1 MIYIYGG
8 TFLFL
13 LILTILFR
21 IKDSRIYSG
30 LSKKEHSLRL
40 FYPFA
45 SRILALL
52 RKFPFEKK
60 DSKTK
65 RMLKSICVKE
75 NVDWEV
81 SVFYTRKIASVL
93 AIIMAVSLLGCM
105 LCYVRSKITVLTE
118 LERNPYGQ
126 GTASYPI
133 EVEYQGEA
141 EEIDLSVEEVK
152 LTEEEILSRMDES
165 IEGIK
170 KEILGKNE
178 SLEKVNQPIAFIS
191 EYQGIQIFWEIEDP
205 KKLNYNGEISVDIVD
220 NETVLLQLFAS
231 LSLEDVQKTY
241 VIPIVLCAPDDSRKD
256 KLIREITESIAL
268 SNSEFEKK
276 VVLPKTV
283 NGEEIT
289 FKKRQEHN
297 EGAFLI
303 LGLLLIVAV
312 LIGLD
317 KGLEEKVKKRK
328 AQMTMDFSEIVSKLS
343 LLYEA
348 GLSIYKAWEKIVTEQ
363 EKKGE
368 TRYAYQ
374 EMRLALE
381 KINSGVSEK
390 EAYVQF
396 GKRCGLHAYIKLGN
410 LLEQNLA
417 KGTKGMKQSLKNEVE
432 ESLEERK
439 KLARKKGEEAST
451 KLLVPMVLMLLVVI
465 VIIAVP
471 ALMSMY
477 L

>member
-1 MIYIYGG
+1 MLYVYGG
-8 TFLFL
+8 CFL
-13 LILTILFR
+13 LLLSFTVGFSLTDTNAFSKLN
-21 IKDSRIYSG
+21 
-30 LSKKEHSLRL
+30 KKEHSLLL

-45 SRILALL
+45 SKILALF
-52 RKFPFEKK
+52 RRVSHEKK

-65 RMLKSICVKE
+65 RMLRSIYVKE
-75 NVDWEV
+75 NVEGEITL
-81 SVFYTRKIASVL
+81 FYIRKIAAVL
-93 AIIMAVSLLGCM
+93 AVLTAVCLLGCVF
-105 LCYVRSKITVLTE
+105 CYVQRKITFLTE

-126 GTASYPI
+126 GTASYPL

-141 EEIDLSVEEVK
+141 EEIELSVGEVK

-170 KEILGKNE
+170 QEILGKNE
-178 SLEKVNQPIAFIS
+178 STEKINQPITFIP

-220 NETVLLQLFAS
+220 NETCLLQLFAT

-241 VIPIVLCAPDDSRKD
+241 VIPIVLCAPDESRKE
-256 KLIREITESIAL
+256 KIVREITENIAE
-268 SNSEFEKK
+268 SNSEYEKK
-276 VVLPKTV
+276 VVLPTTV

-289 FKKRQEHN
+289 FKKRQEHK
-297 EGAFLI
+297 EGIFLL
-303 LGLLLIVAV
+303 LGLLLIGAV
-312 LIGLD
+312 LVGLD

-328 AQMTMDFSEIVSKLS
+328 AQMTLDFSEIVSKLS

-348 GLSIYKAWEKIVTEQ
+348 GLSIYKAWEKIVAEQ

-368 TRYAYQ
+368 ERYAYQ

-381 KINSGVSEK
+381 KIKSGVSEK

-396 GKRCGLHAYIKLGN
+396 GKRCGLHAYMKLGN

-417 KGTKGMKQSLKNEVE
+417 KGTKGMKQSLKNEVA

-471 ALMSMY
+471 ALMSMK